1 MGIPCYLAMTAAE
14 MLGNAAMPENTGW
27 MACQFSSW
35 NDGLS
40 NLPSTL
46 PAGCVLMLSDETPI
60 CGHDPQRILGELQE
74 CIARFSCR
82 ALVLDFQRP
91 GNQEAEELIPF
102 LVTLPCPLVVSLP
115 YVRDNCGVL
124 LPPAPLST
132 SLEDYL
138 SPWRGREIWM
148 ELALDGEILTLTE
161 QGAKPIPLPYPNL
174 SAEGFRE
181 EILHCHYRTQLS
193 EDRAEFTLW
202 RTEEDLADL
211 IQEAEKL
218 GVTAMIGLFQEFH
231 ATDIGR
237 GHDSAGQQ

>member
-14 MLGNAAMPENTGW
+14 MLGNTAMPENTGW

-46 PAGCVLMLSDETPI
+46 PGGCVLILSDETPI

-82 ALVLDFQRP
+82 CLVLDFQRP

-102 LVTLPCPLVVSLP
+102 LMKLPCPLVVSLP

-161 QGAKPIPLPYPNL
+161 QGAKPISLPYPNL
-174 SAEGFRE
+174 GTEGFRDDA
-181 EILHCHYRTQLS
+181 LHCHYRTQLT
-193 EDRAEFTLW
+193 DTCAEFTLW
-202 RTEEDLADL
+202 RTMDDLRDL
-211 IQEAEKL
+211 IKEVETLGCTAVMGLYQELYSTEKL
-218 GVTAMIGLFQEFH
+218 
-231 ATDIGR
+231 
-237 GHDSAGQQ
+237 